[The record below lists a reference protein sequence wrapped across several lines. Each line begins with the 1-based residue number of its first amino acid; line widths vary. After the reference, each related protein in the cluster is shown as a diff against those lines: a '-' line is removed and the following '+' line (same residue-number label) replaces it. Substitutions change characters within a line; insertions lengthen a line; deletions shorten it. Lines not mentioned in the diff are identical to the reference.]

1 MARFS
6 AVLDACVLVPI
17 AQADTLLYMAEAGL
31 YRPLWSER
39 ILEETIRALET
50 IHPDMRETGAARRRA
65 AVRSSPSEWCSD
77 LSCRGQAV
85 RAVRGSVV
93 TSLPVFATVVSRQRV
108 RTSRPR

>member
-1 MARFS
+1 VARFS

-65 AVRSSPSEWCSD
+65 AVMN
-77 LSCRGQAV
+77 QAFDDACV
-85 RAVRGSVV
+85 
-93 TSLPVFATVVSRQRV
+93 
-108 RTSRPR
+108 

>member
-50 IHPDMRETGAARRRA
+50 IHPVSYTHLTL
-65 AVRSSPSEWCSD
+65 PTICS
-77 LSCRGQAV
+77 V
-85 RAVRGSVV
+85 
-93 TSLPVFATVVSRQRV
+93 
-108 RTSRPR
+108 